1 MTDKPADRHQANQS
15 QAPAPV
21 TSTTSSLGSLRQ
33 RALVVAGEITASG
46 FKLVNAIVFAY
57 GPKETLKHAV
67 STIGHIS
74 PSSSAADKEQHDHDT
89 PPRLRLVRHI
99 GQGQCGTVFAL
110 VGTGMVLKISNGP
123 AKNDVLFQDC
133 QIHKHVEEVFAAI
146 PSAQRP
152 DVSIPQFRSW
162 INPLNEIFWR
172 DMPPNALSG
181 FSKGYALLS
190 ERIFPLPAP
199 IRDAIFDRYAPK
211 ELLGARQKAA
221 ALAEQKNQ
229 DCLVRVYLGRRMNKE
244 RTAVNFKLRNFEL
257 HVDEIEDL
265 ALVGLS
271 AAACSSAMAQS
282 LAVMHWGA
290 NIDASDVEFV
300 LGSAPMIKAVPTRQE
315 ILSMGPDGAM
325 YPSKSLNFKAGS
337 VGLWLLDFNE
347 CNEFDPKEASWLE
360 VLVKGFFWN
369 DPYYPRP
376 DAMCGSSGR
385 EKQLWI
391 VFKEAYLDATKGMY
405 DGEFQKAVAF
415 IEAIE
420 AEGRKRASDKSLF
433 SA

>member
-110 VGTGMVLKISNGP
+110 VGTGMVLKISNGT

-133 QIHKHVEEVFAAI
+133 QIHKHVEEVSAAI

-199 IRDAIFDRYAPK
+199 IRDAIFDRHAPK

-229 DCLVRVYLGRRMNKE
+229 DCLVRALTRS
-244 RTAVNFKLRNFEL
+244 RTWA
-257 HVDEIEDL
+257 
-265 ALVGLS
+265 
-271 AAACSSAMAQS
+271 
-282 LAVMHWGA
+282 
-290 NIDASDVEFV
+290 
-300 LGSAPMIKAVPTRQE
+300 
-315 ILSMGPDGAM
+315 
-325 YPSKSLNFKAGS
+325 
-337 VGLWLLDFNE
+337 
-347 CNEFDPKEASWLE
+347 
-360 VLVKGFFWN
+360 
-369 DPYYPRP
+369 
-376 DAMCGSSGR
+376 
-385 EKQLWI
+385 
-391 VFKEAYLDATKGMY
+391 
-405 DGEFQKAVAF
+405 
-415 IEAIE
+415 
-420 AEGRKRASDKSLF
+420 
-433 SA
+433 

>member
-1 MTDKPADRHQANQS
+1 MAVKGHVRRNASANQS

-110 VGTGMVLKISNGP
+110 VGTGMVLKISNGT

-133 QIHKHVEEVFAAI
+133 QIHKHVEEVSAAI

-181 FSKGYALLS
+181 FSKGYALL
-190 ERIFPLPAP
+190 
-199 IRDAIFDRYAPK
+199 
-211 ELLGARQKAA
+211 
-221 ALAEQKNQ
+221 
-229 DCLVRVYLGRRMNKE
+229 MNKE

-265 ALVGLS
+265 GLN
-271 AAACSSAMAQS
+271 AAAYSSAMAQS

-360 VLVKGFFWN
+360 VLVKGFF
-369 DPYYPRP
+369 
-376 DAMCGSSGR
+376 
-385 EKQLWI
+385 
-391 VFKEAYLDATKGMY
+391 
-405 DGEFQKAVAF
+405 
-415 IEAIE
+415 
-420 AEGRKRASDKSLF
+420 
-433 SA
+433 